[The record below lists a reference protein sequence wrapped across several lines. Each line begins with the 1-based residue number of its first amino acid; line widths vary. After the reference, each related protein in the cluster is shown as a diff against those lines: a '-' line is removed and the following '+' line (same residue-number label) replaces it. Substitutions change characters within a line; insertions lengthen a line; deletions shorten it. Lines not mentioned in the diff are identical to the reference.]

1 MKIALFLSLIWV
13 PGVALGQMQR
23 TATAQAFG
31 VSVSTA
37 TVNQKTPSA
46 VAPAEGGMAQT
57 EAGDVSIPALVSVQ
71 DAYTIASGW
80 SDGAYSD
87 AVSTASLGSVNILNG
102 LITANGVVAMATST
116 AGGSDAYGSSLA
128 NLVVN
133 GVAISA
139 PAPNTRVNLAGVGY
153 VVLNEQISTAS
164 GITVNMIHVVLQRT
178 GLLGTQTLGSI
189 IVGSASSS
197 VN

>member
-1 MKIALFLSLIWV
+1 MKFALLLPLIWL
-13 PGVALGQMQR
+13 PSAALGQMQR

-37 TVNQKTPSA
+37 TVNQKTPAA

-57 EAGDVSIPALVSVQ
+57 EAGDVNIPALVSVQ
-71 DAYTIASGW
+71 DAYTVASGW
-80 SDGAYSD
+80 SDGDYSD
-87 AVSTASLGSVNILNG
+87 AVSTATLGQVNVLNG
-102 LITANGVVAMATST
+102 LITAAGVVAMATST

-128 NLVVN
+128 NLMVN

-139 PAPNTRVNLAGVGY
+139 PEPNTRVDLPGVGY
-153 VVLNEQISTAS
+153 VVLNEQISTSS
-164 GITVNMIHVVLQRT
+164 GITVNMIHGVLQRT
-178 GLLGTQTLGSI
+178 GLLATQTLGTI